1 VGTARVKRLGMPNRK
16 GKNSKTKAKQPCKC
30 LRCAKTTREVFFGK
44 TLLICGDEACDMRC
58 DVCTERPNTAC
69 GFKEINEEVPA

>member
-1 VGTARVKRLGMPNRK
+1 MGTPNIKQYEMPNRK
-16 GKNSKTKAKQPCKC
+16 GKSSKSQAKQPCKC

-69 GFKEINEEVPA
+69 GFKEIKEEVLV